1 MASFKLLQI
10 IGIALLLEVC
20 ASNPAKPAFWKGTPL
35 DNMVEEMRS
44 NCADGSDAISC
55 MKFKVLNFL
64 DTIFKKDTYQ
74 VNFLFILMENGG
86 K

>member
-1 MASFKLLQI
+1 MESFKFFTFLGLTVMI
-10 IGIALLLEVC
+10 VGVC
-20 ASNPAKPAFWKGTPL
+20 AGNPAKPAFWKGTPL

-44 NCADGSDAISC
+44 NCADGSDAMSC

-64 DTIFKKDTYQ
+64 DAIFKKDTYQ
-74 VNFLFILMENGG
+74 VCQYLS